1 MTPARIP
8 LVASA
13 LVLLVGVFWGLYW
26 LPVREIEARGL
37 AGAWGTVAITLATAV
52 VMAPVALRRRRD
64 LRAAHPLALASIAL
78 GGAAFALYSIGFVYG
93 RVALVTLLWFLSP
106 VWAVLVT
113 RVLLGWPTPW
123 LRLVAVAVG
132 VAGLVLMLG
141 AGGRMPL
148 PKDLGEWMSLVGGIL
163 WAFSIT
169 GTRVKSTLSAA
180 PSTFVFA
187 LGAAALSLVLAPLL
201 APFPRLPEGSLP
213 SVLALSFATGAIWWG
228 ASIIGLVWATMRLD
242 PARVAILL
250 MSEVPIGAVTA
261 AWLAGETLHP
271 MEIIGGAM
279 VLAAGLLEVWPA
291 TGATRPTGS
300 ARRPPEASGR

>member
-1 MTPARIP
+1 MTPARLS

-37 AGAWGTVAITLATAV
+37 TGAWGTAAITLATALV
-52 VMAPVALRRRRD
+52 LLPTALRHRTD
-64 LRAAHPLALASIAL
+64 LRRAHPLALASIAL

-113 RVLLGWPTPW
+113 RFLLGWPTPW
-123 LRLVAVAVG
+123 LRLAAVATG

-141 AGGRMPL
+141 AGGRMPV

-169 GTRVKSTLSAA
+169 GTRVKSTLPAA

-187 LGAAALSLVLAPLL
+187 LGAAALSLALAPLL
-201 APFPRLPEGSLP
+201 APFPRLPEGSLL

-228 ASIIGLVWATMRLD
+228 ATIIALVWATMRLD
-242 PARVAILL
+242 PTRVAILL

-271 MEIIGGAM
+271 MEIIGGGL
-279 VLAAGLLEVWPA
+279 VLLAGLLEVWPA
-291 TGATRPTGS
+291 GAPNQATAG
-300 ARRPPEASGR
+300 